1 MKVYN
6 TLYYSHILLISSDI
20 GHHMHGVIYIVY
32 TLFLSVIFQF
42 FVRIIFNLNR
52 NQFCIFDSR
61 VCVST
66 KSLISWRR
74 LYRIVVP
81 KIVVAS
87 VFFGGGGGIGIVF
100 VFKVIEFWPLTR
112 RRGRSNLFSILAMA
126 VTPPVRTNRNGTNKM
141 QKIIIYISLFNLEIR
156 YNLPVH
162 MYITKCG
169 DNRTIK

>member
-1 MKVYN
+1 MALK
-6 TLYYSHILLISSDI
+6 LYFSNSGISVGAFGFPFWHYIRNKSVFEAKPIWKLIINYTTRISYWFRLISAI
-20 GHHMHGVIYIVY
+20 TCTVLFIFIY
-32 TLFLSVIFQF
+32 TLFFSVIFQF

-87 VFFGGGGGIGIVF
+87 VFFWGGGIGFVF

-126 VTPPVRTNRNGTNKM
+126 VTPPVRTKSKWN
-141 QKIIIYISLFNLEIR
+141 
-156 YNLPVH
+156 
-162 MYITKCG
+162 
-169 DNRTIK
+169 